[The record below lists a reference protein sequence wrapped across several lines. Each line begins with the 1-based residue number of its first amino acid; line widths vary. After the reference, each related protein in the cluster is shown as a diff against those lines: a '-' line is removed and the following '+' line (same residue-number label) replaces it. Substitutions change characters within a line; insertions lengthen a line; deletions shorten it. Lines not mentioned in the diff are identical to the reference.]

1 MELLKGTKA
10 SCNGSRLLS
19 LWFCSG
25 TAFSWDVRLHVHK
38 ESRFVLNFC
47 VSNTVNQ
54 SLKLCSKVTGFRPA
68 WRVPFD
74 SSVVFVAVTA

>member
-10 SCNGSRLLS
+10 SCNGSRFLS

-38 ESRFVLNFC
+38 
-47 VSNTVNQ
+47 
-54 SLKLCSKVTGFRPA
+54 
-68 WRVPFD
+68 D
-74 SSVVFVAVTA
+74 SVVHA